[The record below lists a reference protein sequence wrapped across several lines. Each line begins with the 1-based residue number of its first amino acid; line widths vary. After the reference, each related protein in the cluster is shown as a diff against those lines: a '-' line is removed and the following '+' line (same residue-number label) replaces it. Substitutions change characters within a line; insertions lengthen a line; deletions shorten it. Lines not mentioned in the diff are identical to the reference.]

1 MYETA
6 IAVPVI
12 TGLIQVLKMA
22 FLPSRFAPLVA
33 VILGV
38 SFSAFANTLFNF
50 QTVLFGVIVGLS
62 ASGFYDAVKVG
73 ADEGRVIVSKI
84 LEK

>member
-1 MYETA
+1 MFETA

-38 SFSAFANTLFNF
+38 SFSVFANTVFNF

-62 ASGFYDAVKVG
+62 ASGLYDTVKLGASEGKTLVG
-73 ADEGRVIVSKI
+73 KI